1 MMAKRRWRGNDGEAT
16 TAAIILTFC
25 RSVVLCHAAA
35 RGRSHIVMNESADA
49 LFTNATSGRG

>member
-1 MMAKRRWRGNDGEAT
+1 MAKRRRRGNDGEAT

-49 LFTNATSGRG
+49 LFTDATSGTG